1 MKLKDFLS
9 VLSSELLSEE
19 EEDYTNLHMSDEHI
33 KLLSFWRDNL
43 DRLVIL
49 DTETTGV
56 GDDDEIIDIALLDGN
71 GRTLYNS
78 LVSATIPISK
88 RAEDIH
94 GITNR
99 MLVDAPSWK
108 EVYKDI
114 HPLLED
120 KIVLIYNSQFDIG
133 KMKFLCQKYKLP
145 FFNFEEVC
153 MRLLFH
159 DLLQTDRFFVS
170 LQKLVSFPIG
180 KRAIDKCN
188 AVSFLLCKLWT
199 NI

>member
-1 MKLKDFLS
+1 MTLHDFFS
-9 VLSSELLSEE
+9 VLSLED
-19 EEDYTNLHMSDEHI
+19 EEDYTNLHVSEEHRN
-33 KLLSFWRDNL
+33 LLSFWREHL
-43 DRLVIL
+43 DHIVIL

-56 GDDDEIIDIALLDGN
+56 DDDDEIIDIALIDGH
-71 GRTLYNS
+71 GKILYNS

-88 RAEDIH
+88 RAEEIH
-94 GITNR
+94 GITNH

-133 KMKFLCQKYKLP
+133 KMKYLCRKYKLP

-159 DLLQTDRFFVS
+159 DLLQTEKYFVS

-180 KRAIDKCN
+180 KRAMDKCQ

-199 NI
+199 NL